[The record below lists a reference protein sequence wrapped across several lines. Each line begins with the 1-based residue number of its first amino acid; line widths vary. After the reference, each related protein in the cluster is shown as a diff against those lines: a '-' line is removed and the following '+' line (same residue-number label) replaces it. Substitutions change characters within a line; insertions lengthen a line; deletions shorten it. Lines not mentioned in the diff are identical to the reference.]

1 MLRILIRSIP
11 RQSRQRAPEQKTGA
25 GAEKTGRK
33 QNAVTNRAELG
44 QERAGARPGGSNAA
58 FMPPASRGAEKQFLA
73 DLQAGDSAGRAR

>member
-11 RQSRQRAPEQKTGA
+11 HRSRKRAPEP
-25 GAEKTGRK
+25 KTGRK

-58 FMPPASRGAEKQFLA
+58 FMPPAARGAEKQFLA